1 MQRYSP
7 LLSRDTP
14 PMCKVR
20 RRGGFLFDRTT
31 SKACWD
37 LFPRLIDYISKM
49 ALLRENER
57 RSDIFGRAAP
67 SYRTISMNIMSCR
80 HTMLVLPCHRALQSE
95 PGQILHLAKVTFKR
109 GHGETA
115 ILKGTLKGDT
125 LFLDTAADAATV
137 QGRVF
142 GKLRG

>member
-67 SYRTISMNIMSCR
+67 SVLAAWNFRIFSTNLVSGLRICCFPLPHNFHEYHELPAYHVGFAMSSCSAKRT
-80 HTMLVLPCHRALQSE
+80 RANFAPRQSG
-95 PGQILHLAKVTFKR
+95 P
-109 GHGETA
+109 
-115 ILKGTLKGDT
+115 
-125 LFLDTAADAATV
+125 
-137 QGRVF
+137 
-142 GKLRG
+142 